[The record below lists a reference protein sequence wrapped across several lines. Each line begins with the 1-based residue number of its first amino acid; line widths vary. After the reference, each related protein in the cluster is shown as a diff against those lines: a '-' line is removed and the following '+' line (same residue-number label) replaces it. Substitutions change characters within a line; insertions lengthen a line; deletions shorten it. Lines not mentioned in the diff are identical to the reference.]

1 MGIGI
6 LKVDLAVL
14 PGVVMAMP
22 AACTIVGS
30 AECDTGIALKVS
42 ADRIPDGAELRMD
55 MRYHGLSSSACVV
68 IVE

>member
-6 LKVDLAVL
+6 LKVDPAFIAAS
-14 PGVVMAMP
+14 VMALP
-22 AACTIVGS
+22 ASCQVVGS
-30 AECDTGIALKVS
+30 SECESAIALKVS
-42 ADRIPDGAELRMD
+42 SDRIPDGSELRMD